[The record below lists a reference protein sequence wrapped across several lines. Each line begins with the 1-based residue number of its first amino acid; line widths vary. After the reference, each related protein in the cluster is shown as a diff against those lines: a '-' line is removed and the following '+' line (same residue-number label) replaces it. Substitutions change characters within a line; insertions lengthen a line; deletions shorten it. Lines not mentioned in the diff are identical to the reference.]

1 MNDNQRSKTMR
12 GEKLVVFLGDNA
24 GTLAPLANV
33 ATYKTQLE
41 NKIDE
46 INTNDTAANIDTTG
60 ITETKNDESA
70 EMVTSALKLV
80 AFLKIHALQ
89 TNDKILNN
97 LIDFKKSELTGKSDN
112 DRRNAA
118 RYLAEKGAEPAI
130 AAALAAMAPLAYT
143 AADLAAH
150 VTNVDEYDDLIG
162 RPNEQRS
169 VKSAYTKA
177 VARNIVELDG
187 IVENLRTAMA
197 PVEFFDLTLFDQF
210 EAAALIDDAPSN
222 SSTHFVGTIDPSGE
236 KKITTLVFE
245 PNDELQ
251 LNNTGTSELEI
262 SFRDEDNN
270 VLGTPTTVSVGET
283 KVFLFSDLAPDGKAV
298 WLKNLSTTI
307 TGNYILDLL

>member
-46 INTNDTAANIDTTG
+46 INSNDTAANIDTTG

-143 AADLAAH
+143 AADHAAH

-222 SSTHFVGTIDPSGE
+222 SSTHFVGTIDPSGQR
-236 KKITTLVFE
+236 KIDNIVYE
-245 PNDELQ
+245 PQEELQ
-251 LNNTGTSELEI
+251 IENTGTTDLQL
-262 SFRDEDNN
+262 SFRNADGDTF
-270 VLGTPTTVSVGET
+270 GTPTDVPSGAT
-283 KVFLFSDLAPDGKAV
+283 KNLTYDQIAPEGTSV
-298 WLKNLSTTI
+298 WLQNMSSSQSAS
-307 TGNYILDLL
+307 YVLDLL